1 MNQSTAS
8 TTDYIENNQE
18 RKMCSEFPYEF
29 IIQGDSMHDFMS
41 AIGFSGIKNKSDL
54 RRLIKDTIE
63 APTEVFM
70 APCGMESAFGGVSKA
85 YADRIGLM
93 VMGEFSP
100 EADLDPEYEFPYI
113 KGRQI
118 TTTEETSIEKVADK
132 EAYVGVCDEVHV
144 GVSLIFQLLNVKDY
158 MNYRMRHK
166 DSQGRWSVS
175 LSGLSVS
182 GKVILPIMK
191 DEQQKA
197 QGIRDTKKR
206 NKMIAAARNGD
217 QDAIENLTLE
227 DIDLYTTISRRAKSE
242 DILTIVESY
251 FMPYGIAYDQY
262 SVMGDILSA
271 DLLVNTYTG
280 EEVWR
285 MSLDCN
291 DLVFDLCIN
300 KENLLGEPEVGRR
313 FRGSVWL
320 QGIVDFENELEN

>member
-1 MNQSTAS
+1 
-8 TTDYIENNQE
+8 
-18 RKMCSEFPYEF
+18 
-29 IIQGDSMHDFMS
+29 MHDFMS
-41 AIGFSGIKNKSDL
+41 AIGFAGIKNKSDL
-54 RRLIKDTIE
+54 RRLIKDAIE
-63 APTEVFM
+63 DPTEVFM
-70 APCGMESAFGGVSKA
+70 TPCGMESAFGGISKA
-85 YADRIGLM
+85 YADQIGLM
-93 VMGEFSP
+93 VMGEFSQD
-100 EADLDPEYEFPYI
+100 ADLEPEYEFPYI

-158 MNYRMRHK
+158 MNYMMRHK
-166 DSQGRWSVS
+166 DSQGRWTVR

-182 GKVILPIMK
+182 GKIILPVMK
-191 DEQQKA
+191 DEQQRA
-197 QGIRDTKKR
+197 QGIRDTKNR

-217 QDAIENLTLE
+217 QEAIESLTLE

-262 SVMGDILSA
+262 SVMGDILSV
-271 DLLVNTYTG
+271 DLLKNVYTG

-285 MSLDCN
+285 MCLDCN
-291 DLVFDLCIN
+291 DLVFDVCIN
-300 KENLLGEPEVGRR
+300 KENLMGEPEVGRR

-320 QGIVDFENELEN
+320 QGIVDFENEFEN